1 MRYSVFAVLLL
12 LFIGIIVMPGS
23 ALSQDHASND
33 CIDISRINLVK
44 YISGNISSAYMGKYE
59 SLEKNYHSLQFT
71 RGLFLKNPVSNEY
84 VTKRLILKFRVCNSS
99 DSLASAWFFP
109 GYFFQE
115 IKVFNADSD
124 QLKELPSIVPVGKNE
139 LSFKKI
145 ILPAHDSMSVL
156 VELLPLKTYTNSL
169 RPRLIQS
176 LYLNSFTA
184 VQHREDRAENIF
196 TYIFCGLLLMM
207 IFFSLANYFQV
218 SNPEFLYYSG
228 YAFFLGLMLF
238 LKALLDLRT
247 TRFSFFMEGYL
258 DFLMQGAGIV
268 FYMAFMKKF
277 LETKIK
283 YRFLYHLYNGGIV
296 MLILS
301 LLLYSYAYYFN
312 DNFSL
317 QNRIENLTKLL
328 LLLMVAVFL
337 LYSFRRRQ
345 DRLLWYLFW
354 GNFCLFIFSLMSQ
367 FSILFTSLLQ
377 NISGV
382 LGSGIFYYEIGILLE
397 LLFFLQALSYKNRR
411 QLIEETKEKERL
423 IAANKV
429 MEYEKELAVL
439 KAQQEERE
447 RISVDMHDELGS
459 GMTVIRLM
467 SEIAK
472 NKMKDHAPAE
482 IEKISDSANEVLNK
496 MNAIIWSMNS
506 SNDTLDNL
514 IYYIRTYALEYFE
527 NTPIQCEV
535 NIPNEIG
542 QQEVTGNKRR
552 SAFLSVKE
560 ALNNVL
566 KHSNASKVTI
576 DITITQNLRIQIQD
590 NGKGID
596 PTRLR
601 QFGNGLKNMAKR
613 MESIGGTFK
622 IEKNN
627 GTLVTLELPL

>member
-1 MRYSVFAVLLL
+1 M
-12 LFIGIIVMPGS
+12 
-23 ALSQDHASND
+23 
-33 CIDISRINLVK
+33 
-44 YISGNISSAYMGKYE
+44 
-59 SLEKNYHSLQFT
+59 
-71 RGLFLKNPVSNEY
+71 
-84 VTKRLILKFRVCNSS
+84 
-99 DSLASAWFFP
+99 
-109 GYFFQE
+109 
-115 IKVFNADSD
+115 
-124 QLKELPSIVPVGKNE
+124 
-139 LSFKKI
+139 
-145 ILPAHDSMSVL
+145 
-156 VELLPLKTYTNSL
+156 
-169 RPRLIQS
+169 
-176 LYLNSFTA
+176 
-184 VQHREDRAENIF
+184 
-196 TYIFCGLLLMM
+196 
-207 IFFSLANYFQV
+207 
-218 SNPEFLYYSG
+218 
-228 YAFFLGLMLF
+228 
-238 LKALLDLRT
+238 
-247 TRFSFFMEGYL
+247 
-258 DFLMQGAGIV
+258 
-268 FYMAFMKKF
+268 
-277 LETKIK
+277 
-283 YRFLYHLYNGGIV
+283 
-296 MLILS
+296 
-301 LLLYSYAYYFN
+301 
-312 DNFSL
+312 
-317 QNRIENLTKLL
+317 
-328 LLLMVAVFL
+328 
-337 LYSFRRRQ
+337 
-345 DRLLWYLFW
+345 
-354 GNFCLFIFSLMSQ
+354 
-367 FSILFTSLLQ
+367 
-377 NISGV
+377 
-382 LGSGIFYYEIGILLE
+382 GSGIFYYEIGILLE